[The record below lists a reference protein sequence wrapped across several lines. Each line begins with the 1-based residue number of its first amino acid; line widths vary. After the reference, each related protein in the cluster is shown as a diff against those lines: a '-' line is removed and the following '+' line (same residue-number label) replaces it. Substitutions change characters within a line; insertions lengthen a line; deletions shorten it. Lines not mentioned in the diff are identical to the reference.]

1 MSLLDFLSPPEVA
14 VVIEGPSFRIVHFR
28 GKRILRWSILP
39 LEPRFLRGSTIV
51 NPQAVGKALKEALKE
66 LGLSNKGVV
75 TALPGVGVTSRII
88 SIARVSVSDVPG
100 FVVREARRTMA
111 FSEETSYLFW
121 NKVKKGGDGGERVLV
136 VIVPKEPLASLMEA
150 FRAAGKKLKVVDFK
164 PLSLTRAVN
173 ESDAI
178 VVNVES
184 ESIEIVIALDDVPV
198 LHRGVFVPS
207 DQMGEYA
214 RARVIDEVVRTITYY
229 NSSHPDEPLAAD
241 LPIHLNGEA
250 ALAKG
255 LTEAVSDATGHPV
268 ESYRPV
274 LVCPKGLPAP
284 LFVTNMGIV
293 LKRGR

>member
-1 MSLLDFLSPPEVA
+1 MSLLDFLTPPEVA

-28 GKRILRWSILP
+28 GKRILRWSVLP
-39 LEPRFLRGSTIV
+39 VDPKFLRGSTIV
-51 NPQAVGKALKEALKE
+51 NTQAVGKVLKEALRD

-75 TALPGVGVTSRII
+75 TALPGVGVTSRVI
-88 SIARVSVSDVPG
+88 SIPRVSVGEVPG
-100 FVVREARRTMA
+100 FVAREARRTMA
-111 FSEETSYLFW
+111 YSDDTSYLFW
-121 NKVKKGGDGGERVLV
+121 SHVKKAGDGGQRVLV
-136 VIVPKEPLASLMEA
+136 VVVPKEPLASLMEA
-150 FRAAGKKLKVVDFK
+150 FRVAGKKLKVVDFK

-173 ESDAI
+173 EADAI

-214 RARVIDEVVRTITYY
+214 RARVVDEVVRTITYY
-229 NSSHPDEPLAAD
+229 NSSHPDEPLATD

-268 ESYRPV
+268 EGYKPV
-274 LVCPKGLPAP
+274 VVCPKGLPAP
-284 LFVTNMGIV
+284 LFVTNMGLV